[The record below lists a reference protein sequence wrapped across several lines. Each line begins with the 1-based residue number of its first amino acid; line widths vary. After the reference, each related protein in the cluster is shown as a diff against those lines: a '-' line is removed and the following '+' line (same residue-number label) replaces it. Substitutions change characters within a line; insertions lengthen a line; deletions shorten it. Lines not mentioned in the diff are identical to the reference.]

1 MTGSRIGTDSLG
13 QVEVPANKLW
23 ERRSSAR
30 SLRQNIVWQA
40 EAQVAAVSVPDS
52 DRQK

>member
-13 QVEVPANKLW
+13 QVEVPNKLW